1 MKLRIQAPEGERR
14 VELDPGGAPMVA
26 GRGNAVALHLPDP
39 ARNLSR
45 EHVSFRRSGGVVAMT
60 VLSKVAGV
68 TTSRGLV
75 APGGQIELAAGDSV
89 TLGAYTIAVEAAAA
103 APAAPAAA
111 APEAWMAPPPFL
123 RPASPPPAGPAFVEF
138 HVPGAARPAAPGFSS
153 GGLAGP
159 APADDPLQVIGG
171 GAPAGDAAGPRA
183 IDDFLAA
190 DAAPPPPAPIAPLVI
205 GLPPMPAAQA
215 RPSWSSDPTPA
226 AATPA
231 PARVPAPEPV
241 AAPDDLMALLRGIQ
255 VPGVPGVAPV
265 PAPAFVP
272 PPPLQAAPEAT
283 QPLAVGPHVGP
294 NVAPN
299 VGPNIGPPSAA
310 AAPAAPVETPAQPP
324 APAFDAAAFARGL
337 GMPVPEHLSADDWVR
352 IGSTLRQLAEAMG
365 QLMQDRKALKGELR
379 ALNKTQFYLSENNPY
394 KMGLPIEAL
403 LRHLLWGG
411 QADGA
416 YMAADKA
423 VREAID
429 DLRAHNLAIIA
440 ASRASVEGTVREFS
454 PDQLKRHLTTTRA
467 ARVVAFM
474 EHGQLWRSYLDYYE
488 DRSTHMADWLEALFE
503 RHFVAAYSR
512 EADRLSQ
519 QHIPLP

>member
-103 APAAPAAA
+103 APPAPGPASPA
-111 APEAWMAPPPFL
+111 AWMAPPPFL
-123 RPASPPPAGPAFVEF
+123 RPAGPPPAGPAFVEF
-138 HVPGAARPAAPGFSS
+138 HVPGAALPAAPGFSA
-153 GGLAGP
+153 GGLAGA

-183 IDDFLAA
+183 IDDFLAG
-190 DAAPPPPAPIAPLVI
+190 DAVPPPPAPIAPLVI
-205 GLPPMPAAQA
+205 GLPPMPAGQA
-215 RPSWSSDPTPA
+215 RPSWRSEPSPA

-231 PARVPAPEPV
+231 PARVPAPEPAAAPV

-255 VPGVPGVAPV
+255 VPGVPGAAPV

-272 PPPLQAAPEAT
+272 PPPLPAAPEAT
-283 QPLAVGPHVGP
+283 QPLPVGLNAGL
-294 NVAPN
+294 NV
-299 VGPNIGPPSAA
+299 GPPSAA
-310 AAPAAPVETPAQPP
+310 AAPVDAPAPP
-324 APAFDAAAFARGL
+324 PTPAFDATAFARGL
-337 GMPVPEHLSADDWVR
+337 GMPVPECISADDWVR